1 MVPGLAGRGPLL
13 VAVPF
18 LEEGD
23 ALVQDLQALGHR
35 CHLPQHQALPHLI
48 QVVKQGG
55 QFLKL
60 GHLALQLLELA
71 QETPQ
76 PLDIVLLQHHHLE
89 GQLFEERH
97 EVLWKPA
104 SFLPR

>member
-35 CHLPQHQALPHLI
+35 CHLPQHQALPHRI
-48 QVVKQGG
+48 
-55 QFLKL
+55 
-60 GHLALQLLELA
+60 
-71 QETPQ
+71 
-76 PLDIVLLQHHHLE
+76 
-89 GQLFEERH
+89 
-97 EVLWKPA
+97 
-104 SFLPR
+104 